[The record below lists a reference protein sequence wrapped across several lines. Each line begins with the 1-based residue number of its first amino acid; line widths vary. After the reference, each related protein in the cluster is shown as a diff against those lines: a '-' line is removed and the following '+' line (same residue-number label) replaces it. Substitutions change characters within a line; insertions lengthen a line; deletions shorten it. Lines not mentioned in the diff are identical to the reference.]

1 MFSTKT
7 VAVLDPKVF
16 VPGSFITY
24 KIEGYDHSSK
34 DYYSKEVVNGVIRSC
49 EEKRI
54 VVMTA
59 LGDTVGIYMKEIMDS
74 PTFKHGVDEAV
85 LILGISREV
94 VGFPSGT
101 FKEGEQN

>member
-7 VAVLDPKVF
+7 VAILDPKVF

-24 KIEGYDHSSK
+24 KIEEYDHGSR

-59 LGDTVGIYMKEIMDS
+59 LGATATIYMDEIMDS

-85 LILGISREV
+85 LILGVSREV
-94 VGFPSGT
+94 TGFPPGT